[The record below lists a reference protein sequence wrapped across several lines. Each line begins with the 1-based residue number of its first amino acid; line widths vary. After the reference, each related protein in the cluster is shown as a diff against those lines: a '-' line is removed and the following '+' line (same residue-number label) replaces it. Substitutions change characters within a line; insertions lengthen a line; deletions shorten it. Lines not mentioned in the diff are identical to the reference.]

1 MTWDGN
7 ILIVRDTN
15 KDIARCEGY
24 GCMDRAVQGT
34 IHFLKIALD
43 IHTFSCIIVVSIH
56 GGVIMLLDTSK
67 MISITKLQRE
77 LTQKMRDVSETKE
90 PLYVLRNNEVEAV
103 IVSSDEYAALK
114 EMEEVLE
121 HFEIYEMIQKCMKH
135 YDPSRNVSLDEIRN
149 RYGL

>member
-1 MTWDGN
+1 M
-7 ILIVRDTN
+7 
-15 KDIARCEGY
+15 
-24 GCMDRAVQGT
+24 
-34 IHFLKIALD
+34 
-43 IHTFSCIIVVSIH
+43 H
-56 GGVIMLLDTSK
+56 GGENMLLNTDK

-90 PLYVLRNNEVEAV
+90 PLYVLRNNEGEAV

-121 HFEIYEMIQKCMKH
+121 HFEIYEMIQKRMKH
-135 YDPSRNVSLDEIRN
+135 YDPSRNVTLDEIKK

>member
-1 MTWDGN
+1 
-7 ILIVRDTN
+7 
-15 KDIARCEGY
+15 
-24 GCMDRAVQGT
+24 
-34 IHFLKIALD
+34 
-43 IHTFSCIIVVSIH
+43 
-56 GGVIMLLDTSK
+56 MLLDTTK

-77 LTQKMRDVSETKE
+77 LTKKMRDVSETKE

-121 HFEIYEMIQKCMKH
+121 HFEIYEMIQKRMKH
-135 YDPSRNVSLDEIRN
+135 YDPSRNVTLDEIRK